1 MKYFNKIIL
10 LCLSLVVFAAC
21 EDDGEYDHPLVQ
33 DVTLETPVLFPGA
46 VTFGANPFYS
56 LTMSSG
62 VITIN
67 IAIPDSSPRTIS
79 TISLMSAGATG
90 LTPANLTAKTTNTTV
105 ANYIAAPITVNGK
118 TATINTSI
126 TEFNSK
132 FPASAPATTRLV
144 PPTPPATVGGSFP
157 AGTVFVE
164 RAFMFQLTLDDGSN
178 IISQQLRIRVT
189 YP

>member
-1 MKYFNKIIL
+1 MKYYNKIIL

-21 EDDGEYDHPLVQ
+21 EDDGEYDHPIIK
-33 DVTLETPVLFPGA
+33 DVIPETPVLFPGA
-46 VTFGANPFYS
+46 VTYGANPFYS

-67 IAIPDSSPRTIS
+67 ISIPESSPRTIS

-90 LTPANLTAKTTNTTV
+90 LTPQNLAAKTTNTSV

-118 TATINTSI
+118 SATITTSI
-126 TEFNSK
+126 TEYNSK
-132 FPASAPATTRLV
+132 FPANAPATTRLV
-144 PPTPPATVGGSFP
+144 APTPPATAGGSFP

-164 RAFMFQLTLDDGSN
+164 RAFMFQLTLDDGSTVV
-178 IISQQLRIRVT
+178 SQQLRIRVT
-189 YP
+189 NP